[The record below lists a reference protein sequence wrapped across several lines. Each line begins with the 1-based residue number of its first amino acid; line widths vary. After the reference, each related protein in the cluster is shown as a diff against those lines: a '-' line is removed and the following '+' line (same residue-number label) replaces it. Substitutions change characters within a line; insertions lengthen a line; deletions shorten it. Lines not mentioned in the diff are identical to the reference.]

1 MAIGFLNTLANVGIS
16 HAFNAAER
24 DANVSAQKDLAV
36 FNKNLNMQML
46 RESPKTTVEG
56 LRDAGLSP
64 LSSQGNF
71 TDVPSN
77 GVPSISQP
85 SGAPQIDPLTESAIV
100 KNLADADNAKADA
113 EGKEIDNNTKDEIN
127 RATLDNLYKDIGL
140 KDSQI
145 DEISAK
151 VDWYNQSIQESVSKI
166 ALNEQQ
172 VKRLAEQTELDVWNT
187 LIKQDEIQ
195 AKIKELESQMHL
207 NNAEATEIMHKIA
220 VGFYTAQVDAYHASA
235 AASRSQVGLNQALA
249 GKAKAETGLAIAE
262 TGRAVAETG
271 KINAETAVVKQQG
284 IQETLKSIYMKK
296 TNQGRINAENNANAV
311 NGSKFTLWMDK
322 GLNWASTATDVVGRG
337 VAMYAT
343 GGMSEAFKSNANSN
357 ARNATTNEERLNFEK
372 SKYYNDNSSY
382 GYQSAAE
389 PPHYNNQ

>member
-16 HAFNAAER
+16 HAFNSTER
-24 DANVSAQKDLAV
+24 DNNVLAQKDLAI

-46 RESPKTTVEG
+46 RESPKITIEG

-64 LSSQGNF
+64 LSAQGDF

-77 GVPSISQP
+77 GVPSTPQP
-85 SGAPQIDPLTESAIV
+85 SGAPQIDPLTESAIA
-100 KNLADADNAKADA
+100 KNLADASNSKADA

-151 VDWYNQSIQESVSKI
+151 VDWYNQSIQESISKI

-235 AASRSQVGLNQALA
+235 AASRSQVGLNAALA
-249 GKAKAETGLAIAE
+249 GKAIAETNLAIA
-262 TGRAVAETG
+262 TTG
-271 KINAETAVVKQQG
+271 KVNAETAVVKQQG
-284 IQETLKSIYMKK
+284 IQESLKSIYMKK

-322 GLNWASTATDVVGRG
+322 GLNWASSATDVVGRS

-372 SKYYNDNSSY
+372 SKYYNSNSAY